1 MKELSAAEG
10 TKILDEVQEN
20 QPDIYAAIYGEPS
33 DIIAEENADM
43 ADLYLD
49 LCFDIILIYRDAF
62 GKPPKSSSRK
72 NTVMNSLSLLNTEL
86 IAFLDDTK
94 MDESF
99 RMSLEK
105 RFFNRM
111 MGEGFQIEVM
121 KYLENRVE
129 EYVSSKPER
138 SKAINLTYCL
148 LLMFLRLMDD
158 LYSKKK

>member
-1 MKELSAAEG
+1 
-10 TKILDEVQEN
+10 
-20 QPDIYAAIYGEPS
+20 
-33 DIIAEENADM
+33 M
-43 ADLYLD
+43 A
-49 LCFDIILIYRDAF
+49 RNV
-62 GKPPKSSSRK
+62 R
-72 NTVMNSLSLLNTEL
+72 LNTEL

-138 SKAINLTYCL
+138 SKAILRNIKSAFNFVELLTMVL
-148 LLMFLRLMDD
+148 LSDTIGHEQ
-158 LYSKKK
+158 